1 MTHTNPGPTG
11 TTGDAMP
18 GRLAPCTVLVPM
30 LNLSVADD
38 TLQVAALLAAG
49 HPDHPDRPTPRPPDG
64 SGGQPPMAGN
74 EPRVVVLSVVEV
86 PPDQPLTSGL
96 DMARSYRA
104 LLDFLPGYIEVGSRR
119 VRVDRLVKVARD
131 VPSAVRQAAHD
142 EQAGMVLF
150 YWKGYT
156 RDARR
161 YAYGHTLDAVLKDP
175 PCTVVLL
182 RPEGWEN
189 SRRVL
194 LPVRG
199 GPSAERALSIAL
211 LLAEHASLPLTVMH
225 NVPAPDRGGES
236 PTDMHTLDAH
246 DAVGAPGDAPRHAST
261 LGEAPYIIFTEHL
274 KKAVRNAAVRVD
286 TVLTVGQDP
295 VPELL
300 KEMHPDDLVVM
311 GLAAPSTRHQQQQ
324 AAATAAGN
332 AADTAD
338 TPAKTAPAVTI
349 PVPLAVTREKGPPV
363 LLVRSPEPVDLARYA
378 HEMRARRTRRPGKD
392 MPFEQW
398 FVEHTFHGGEF
409 HDPGELL
416 AAKRASGL
424 TISVALLT
432 SNDAG
437 RMHSIIT
444 GLKRVLVEMYPIA
457 DQIAVIDAGSTDDT
471 TSIARSLGVEVY
483 SVDEILPE
491 QGRLHGRG
499 ESWWKSLAVLRGDI
513 LVWLDPRA
521 RRFHPSAALA
531 LAGPLLRLPGLQL
544 VKAFGRSLHHDAGTR
559 RGAKRKPHAVTSTST
574 STSASAGANTNANGR
589 GNGDDSGH
597 TPMPAQDGG
606 PYVDWGGV
614 SWELWESWE
623 RRATGAGMP
632 GGRLRVQALK
642 PADLKALT
650 PEQIAMLPPQTI
662 LQVLYPSL
670 AGVIA
675 PFGRDMAGRRR
686 AMMSVP
692 ALIGENL
699 EVGVLL
705 SIASLYGVRAIA
717 QVELSHA
724 RPAPPPPPGL
734 HSAMDLLQVLALR
747 LQDPTMRQYAQD
759 VALALQKEIEGRGT
773 TGTGH
778 AHPQNENAEILEVRA
793 LGPVERP
800 PMRDVLER
808 AGDHPL
814 SL

>member
-1 MTHTNPGPTG
+1 
-11 TTGDAMP
+11 
-18 GRLAPCTVLVPM
+18 
-30 LNLSVADD
+30 
-38 TLQVAALLAAG
+38 
-49 HPDHPDRPTPRPPDG
+49 
-64 SGGQPPMAGN
+64 MAGN

-104 LLDFLPGYIEVGSRR
+104 LLEFLPGYIEVGSRR
-119 VRVDRLVKVARD
+119 VRVDRSVKVARD

-142 EQAGMVLF
+142 EQASMVLF

-182 RPEGWEN
+182 RPEGREN

-225 NVPAPDRGGES
+225 NVPAPDRGGGS
-236 PTDMHTLDAH
+236 PTDIHTPDAH
-246 DAVGAPGDAPRHAST
+246 DAMGTSGDAPRHASA

-274 KKAVRNAAVRVD
+274 KKAVRNATVRVD

-324 AAATAAGN
+324 TTTTAAGD
-332 AADTAD
+332 AADTAS
-338 TPAKTAPAVTI
+338 TPAETAPAATM

-378 HEMRARRTRRPGKD
+378 HEMRAGRTRRSGKD

-457 DQIAVIDAGSTDDT
+457 DQIAVIDAGSTDGT
-471 TSIARSLGVEVY
+471 TSIARSPGVEVY

-544 VKAFGRSLHHDAGTR
+544 VKAFGRSVHDEVGTR
-559 RGAKRKPHAVTSTST
+559 RGAKRKPLIKAD
-574 STSASAGANTNANGR
+574 ADANGR
-589 GNGDDSGH
+589 GNGDDSGL

-606 PYVDWGGV
+606 LYVDWGGV

-623 RRATGAGMP
+623 RRAGGTGMP

-650 PEQIAMLPPQTI
+650 PEQIALLPPQTI

-747 LQDPTMRQYAQD
+747 LQDPTMRRYAQD

-773 TGTGH
+773 TDMGH
-778 AHPQNENAEILEVRA
+778 AHPENENAEILEVRA